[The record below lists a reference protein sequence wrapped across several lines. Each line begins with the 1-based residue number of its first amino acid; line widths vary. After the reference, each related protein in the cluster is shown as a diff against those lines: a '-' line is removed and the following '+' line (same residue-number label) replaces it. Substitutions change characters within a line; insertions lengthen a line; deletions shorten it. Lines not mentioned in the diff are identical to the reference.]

1 MFELAKDLLHFF
13 KHLGSAKLSDDKV
26 VVKEIVVGGASVS
39 LGLGLGFLKS
49 CRASFGSFLE
59 AKKRGEPEG
68 RSGFCFIHVVFLDGV
83 LKLENAVNYF

>member
-1 MFELAKDLLHFF
+1 MFELAKDLLHFV

-49 CRASFGSFLE
+49 CRASFGSFWRRRRE
-59 AKKRGEPEG
+59 ASLKGDV
-68 RSGFCFIHVVFLDGV
+68 GFALFM
-83 LKLENAVNYF
+83 